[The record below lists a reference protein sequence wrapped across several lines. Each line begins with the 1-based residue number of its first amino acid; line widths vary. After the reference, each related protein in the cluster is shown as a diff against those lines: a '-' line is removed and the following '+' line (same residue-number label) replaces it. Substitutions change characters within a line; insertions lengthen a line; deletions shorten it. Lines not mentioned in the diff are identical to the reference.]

1 MQMHRIL
8 LGLGL
13 VAFAAAPATAQSDR
27 NWIFMARGGGFTAL
41 EDFRENAPT
50 IETKTGFTV
59 GAGVGYQLSKN
70 FVVRVDGDY
79 ARDELEVNGVDT
91 GDKMNRYFYG
101 AALQLQLPLNGWT
114 PYVLGGGGGVTLDQP
129 GGESKTKGQGTFGA
143 GVKLD
148 LGDSPWG
155 VFVEGRGYVYK
166 AKSFSDGPL
175 AGVNKTQF
183 DLGWTAGLSF
193 SL

>member
-1 MQMHRIL
+1 MQMHRVL
-8 LGLGL
+8 LGLGF
-13 VAFAAAPATAQSDR
+13 VAFAAAPAMAQSNR

-70 FVVRVDGDY
+70 LVVRVDGDY
-79 ARDELEVNGVDT
+79 ARDELELNGVDT

-129 GGESKTKGQGTFGA
+129 GGESKTRGQGTFGA
-143 GVKLD
+143 GVKID

-155 VFVEGRGYVYK
+155 IIVEGRGYVYK
-166 AKSFSDGPL
+166 ASGLSDGPL
-175 AGVNKTQF
+175 AGVSKTQF